1 MDEAATCRRAA
12 QEALADIY
20 PDRLRDDIATR
31 LAAAPMAPGVVTLR
45 CARACDEDVDVET
58 VVDRAAGVQL
68 IYDGLRL
75 TRALA
80 HDEPWTKT
88 DDHTQANLDSLAAT
102 VLVSRGFYLLARTDA
117 AAKAVGTVRDF
128 GRDQTDRRRPDA
140 DTTALDASLER
151 DVFELAAVAGTSAV
165 GATPTTELFAQLA
178 GLVPTDGSEPL
189 PSVDALPA
197 ATDLNVGATASE
209 TAGRADDHVRQSA
222 TDS

>member
-1 MDEAATCRRAA
+1 MDEVATCRRAA

-20 PDRLRDDIATR
+20 PDRLRDDIASR

-45 CARACDEDVDVET
+45 CARACDDDVEVES

-75 TRALA
+75 TRSLA
-80 HDEPWTKT
+80 HDEPWTGT

-128 GRDQTDRRRPDA
+128 GRDQTDRRQPDA

-151 DVFELAAVAGTSAV
+151 DVFELAAVAGTTAV
-165 GATPTTELFAQLA
+165 GGDPPEELLTYARDLAADYDGGFPPAGQALSDGTADRIATL
-178 GLVPTDGSEPL
+178 SE
-189 PSVDALPA
+189 
-197 ATDLNVGATASE
+197 E
-209 TAGRADDHVRQSA
+209 RA
-222 TDS
+222 